1 MDMFKDKL
9 TILDEA
15 DLIAIFGSIDEMK
28 HQIECILLRQSF
40 SACIDPDPASE
51 NYAPLLFN
59 EIF

>member
-1 MDMFKDKL
+1 MDMFKDRL

-15 DLIAIFGSIDEMK
+15 DLIAIFGSIDELK

-40 SACIDPDPASE
+40 HACTDPDSE
-51 NYAPLLFN
+51 NYTRLLFD

>member
-40 SACIDPDPASE
+40 STCTAPVPASE
-51 NYAPLLFN
+51 NYTPLQFD